1 MRTIHI
7 KNIGAVS
14 DSGVVCVS
22 PITIFCGKQG
32 SGKSTIAK
40 LISTCMWL
48 EKALVKQEL
57 SKNYVTSYNRFV
69 NKLCDY
75 HQIASFFRDNSYLR
89 YETDKFVF
97 TYDNKHLQVE
107 ERDGTFL
114 MPKIMYVPAE
124 RNFMVSVEH
133 AEKVKRLPSSLLTL
147 QEEYLRALRALKGG
161 KRLYVD
167 ETEIQYDRLNKVTWL
182 VGPGFKIKAQNAAS
196 GYQSLAPLVLV
207 SDYLSDFVE
216 QESEESLSAEDK
228 EKLRKEIE
236 HIQSSKSLKSEIK
249 DIMIE
254 MINNRWKTD
263 CFWNIVEEPEQNL
276 YPESQRLILNMLL
289 KDYNKNSANG
299 LIITTHSPYI
309 LSYLTLNI
317 KCAVVG
323 ANENKT
329 TQVNEIIPRE
339 SWAKAEDVSIYEI
352 QPDGQ
357 VKKLPDYDGLPS
369 DNNFLNNA
377 LASTNE
383 VFEQLLEIE
392 DA

>member
-7 KNIGAVS
+7 KNIGAIT
-14 DSGVVCVS
+14 DSGVVRVS

-32 SGKSTIAK
+32 SGKSTTAK

-48 EKALVKQEL
+48 EKALVKQEVTQ
-57 SKNYVTSYNRFV
+57 SYVTSYNRFV

-75 HQIASFFRDNSYLR
+75 HQIASFFKENSYLR
-89 YETDKFVF
+89 YETDKYVF
-97 TYDNKHLQVE
+97 TYDNKHLQIE
-107 ERDGTFL
+107 DSDGMFL

-133 AEKVKRLPSSLLTL
+133 AEKVRRLPSSLLAL
-147 QEEYLRALRALKGG
+147 QEEYLRALRALKAG
-161 KRLYVD
+161 KNLYVD
-167 ETEIQYDRLNKVTWL
+167 ETEIQYDRLNKITWL

-216 QESEESLSAEDK
+216 QESEEPLSAEEK
-228 EKLRKEIE
+228 ESLRKEIE
-236 HIQSSKSLKSEIK
+236 HIQSSRNLNPEIK

-276 YPESQRLILNMLL
+276 YPDSQRMILNMLL

-299 LIITTHSPYI
+299 LILTTHSPYI
-309 LSYLTLNI
+309 LNYLTLNI
-317 KCAVVG
+317 KCAAVG
-323 ANENKT
+323 TDEAKAGRVNKL
-329 TQVNEIIPRE
+329 VPRE
-339 SWAKAEDVSIYEI
+339 SWVRAEDVSIYEI
-352 QPDGQ
+352 QPDGRIELL
-357 VKKLPDYDGLPS
+357 KNYDGLPS

-383 VFEQLLEIE
+383 QFEQLLEIE